1 MAWYLESLDLEV
13 WKTILFGYTFPTK
26 DVDGGKIRK
35 TLDEYNEE
43 ESRKFQL
50 NSRAIYILVCA
61 MDRNEYNR
69 ISQCKTAKE
78 IWRILEITHEGT
90 TQVKDSKVR
99 ILENDYEMLKM
110 KPNESIVEMFTRFTD
125 VVNGLEGLGKRVS
138 EQDKVSKIL
147 RCLPPKWNSKTEA
160 IEEAK
165 NLKELPLE
173 ELIGSLMTYEM
184 KIARQEKEMQEQS
197 KKKSIA
203 LKAQEEKVVEEAKLS
218 NMEDDIALITKRMQK
233 FMMKNKFGGK
243 TYNKRSNYKKEG
255 PSKEEKENR
264 EGAKEVTC
272 YKCKKPGHIK
282 YDCPLY
288 KAKKEKRRA
297 MMATWS
303 QSEDSSDDESENEFV
318 NMCFMAFEDQ
328 DKVSSDSDSDDDD
341 VSFEYDE
348 LLIALY
354 KFGENNTSLKKK
366 IFELQKE
373 LDEIKENFSKVEVS
387 KISLEKVNE
396 ELLKRNEW
404 LLSSLSKFSCGQK
417 AFEMILAS
425 QKCVF
430 DKRGL
435 GYKTSNN
442 EKYFKNYLSKNPQ
455 VKVHQP
461 YAIFVVEEDTLVV
474 LVLLEMD
481 PKRHQ
486 LLIQRRLGLKNQR
499 SLTTKDPKRFGYLNL
514 LDFFVG
520 IKEREMVLG
529 QWLLK
534 TYDRR

>member
-1 MAWYLESLDLEV
+1 MTWNLESLDLEV

-61 MDRNEYNR
+61 MDRNEYKR

-99 ILENDYEMLKM
+99 ILENDYEMFKM

-147 RCLPPKWNSKTEA
+147 KCLPPKWNSKTEA

-184 KIARQEKEMQEQS
+184 KISRQEKEMQEES

-303 QSEDSSDDESENEFV
+303 QSEDSSDDESENEFA

-328 DKVSSDSDSDDDD
+328 DKVSSDSDSDDDE
-341 VSFEYDE
+341 VTFEYDE

-373 LDEIKENFSKVEVS
+373 LDEIKENFSKVEAS

-396 ELLKRNEW
+396 ELLKKNEW

-435 GYKTSNN
+435 GYKTSKN
-442 EKYFKNYLSKNPQ
+442 EKYFKNNFFKESTSESSSTICIFCGRRGHISSTCPLRNGSQKASTSKSKKTW
-455 VKVHQP
+455 VEKSKVTNYQG
-461 YAIFVVEEDTLVV
+461 
-474 LVLLEMD
+474 
-481 PKRHQ
+481 PKK
-486 LLIQRRLGLKNQR
+486 IWV
-499 SLTTKDPKRFGYLNL
+499 PKSS
-514 LDFFVG
+514 
-520 IKEREMVLG
+520 
-529 QWLLK
+529 
-534 TYDRR
+534 

>member
-1 MAWYLESLDLEV
+1 MTWYLESLDLEV

-99 ILENDYEMLKM
+99 ILENDYEMFKM

-138 EQDKVSKIL
+138 DQDKVSKIL
-147 RCLPPKWNSKTEA
+147 RCPPPKWNSKTEA

-184 KIARQEKEMQEQS
+184 KIARQEKEMQEES

-203 LKAQEEKVVEEAKLS
+203 LKAQEEKFVEEAKLG

-233 FMMKNKFGGK
+233 
-243 TYNKRSNYKKEG
+243 
-255 PSKEEKENR
+255 
-264 EGAKEVTC
+264 
-272 YKCKKPGHIK
+272 
-282 YDCPLY
+282 
-288 KAKKEKRRA
+288 
-297 MMATWS
+297 
-303 QSEDSSDDESENEFV
+303 SDDESENEFA

-328 DKVSSDSDSDDDD
+328 DKVSSDSDSDDDE
-341 VSFEYDE
+341 VSFEYGE

-373 LDEIKENFSKVEVS
+373 LDEIKENFSKVEAS

-396 ELLKRNEW
+396 GLLKKNE
-404 LLSSLSKFSCGQK
+404 
-417 AFEMILAS
+417 
-425 QKCVF
+425 
-430 DKRGL
+430 
-435 GYKTSNN
+435 
-442 EKYFKNYLSKNPQ
+442 
-455 VKVHQP
+455 
-461 YAIFVVEEDTLVV
+461 
-474 LVLLEMD
+474 
-481 PKRHQ
+481 
-486 LLIQRRLGLKNQR
+486 
-499 SLTTKDPKRFGYLNL
+499 
-514 LDFFVG
+514 
-520 IKEREMVLG
+520 
-529 QWLLK
+529 
-534 TYDRR
+534 